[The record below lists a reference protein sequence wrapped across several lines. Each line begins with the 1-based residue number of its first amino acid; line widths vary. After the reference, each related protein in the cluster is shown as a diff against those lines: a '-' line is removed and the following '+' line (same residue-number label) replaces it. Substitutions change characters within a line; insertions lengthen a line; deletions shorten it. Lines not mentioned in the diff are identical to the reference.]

1 MAEKQAELEGERIT
15 EGELGTKVKVNGTEI
30 YAHVAWANRVE
41 KLAKAIPDNNNLL
54 VVGCRRQLPPTL
66 KALVSSS
73 NDTWTTFC
81 KAVRA
86 IRPLDIEE
94 EKERQDKQARI
105 EGELQRVRQQQRQT
119 PQTPSSA
126 LGQAFRSFSVGPI
139 PQPRFQP
146 AATNNQGQSQQYK
159 GPQRTDAEKLDLIR
173 RILPPHPDTATGWA
187 AYEAE
192 VTAWNRNNYGRAA
205 HETRPYPLTPGTSPV
220 ASGECFGCGKVGHIS
235 AVCTTNTR
243 IPEAERT
250 WRQKAN
256 SIRAGA
262 NAASRTTNPNVNL
275 VAEDDVFVS
284 REEYDAAVITR
295 AIRKLDAERMAQY
308 QGGDIGAYVLVRE
321 RVGHEDLLPEPADFS
336 DQLTVSDVCEEDVEL
351 KVVDLY
357 AVRAES
363 DETQKK
369 GTKPFIHQVKLHG
382 PKGEV
387 VRVWGLFDNGAM
399 VDAMSTETYNRVRH
413 RLSPLG
419 RSNRRLRMANG
430 NIVNPIGCWKGT
442 VELGDTTVKGS
453 FEVFDSG
460 SGWDF
465 LFGKTLMTAFEAVHN
480 YAVDE
485 VLVPQHQLTL
495 QNQHDIA
502 KRHDV
507 GRTSEAQNKEKKRE
521 TKKGDKAQSPVRG
534 VPTNHINRELQTI
547 DTHMIVTT
555 LLDMEPQMQVA
566 ENPEESKHEIIAKEH
581 KDKEKRASEERLK
594 KQQSVED
601 EERQYLKKQAK
612 ERAKQMWT
620 TWKGPSQR
628 RHRRWKT
635 RNTNIMRA
643 KQEQAQGGIK
653 EPPAREVPEHD
664 SCDKTCPTD
673 TTDEVFNQP
682 TVAPVCIISED
693 TTETTADHTTEIPT
707 DGLAKDTTN
716 VFTRMTDPFKPARVE
731 EIQRQVTIG
740 NDLTSTENAQ
750 AQALITEFADIFALS
765 VSEVK
770 QVEGAVHR
778 LNIDPNA
785 KFSTKVH
792 QKPLTPPQRR
802 YLYEKLQAMLDADV
816 IEPCEPGQVKC
827 VSPTTLAQKTH
838 EGAGLTLDE
847 LQHRVNDECVHAN
860 SDEVTTLRERF
871 KDVPILLEVI
881 DALLELDQGTSL
893 RKRKRAHHR
902 ASEYMIENGKL
913 WRVATGH
920 RTRARARVECVS
932 PEEAVELARSEHAKN
947 GHWQRDSIKKTLLD
961 RIWSP
966 GLDGSI
972 VAGIK
977 DCSHCKNFGERRL
990 GEVTREENEVGG
1002 GQQLAEKNDDE
1013 DDEYTDEEQAEEN
1026 IGVEEEGSIDDED
1039 S

>member
-1 MAEKQAELEGERIT
+1 
-15 EGELGTKVKVNGTEI
+15 
-30 YAHVAWANRVE
+30 
-41 KLAKAIPDNNNLL
+41 
-54 VVGCRRQLPPTL
+54 
-66 KALVSSS
+66 
-73 NDTWTTFC
+73 
-81 KAVRA
+81 
-86 IRPLDIEE
+86 
-94 EKERQDKQARI
+94 
-105 EGELQRVRQQQRQT
+105 
-119 PQTPSSA
+119 
-126 LGQAFRSFSVGPI
+126 
-139 PQPRFQP
+139 
-146 AATNNQGQSQQYK
+146 
-159 GPQRTDAEKLDLIR
+159 
-173 RILPPHPDTATGWA
+173 
-187 AYEAE
+187 
-192 VTAWNRNNYGRAA
+192 
-205 HETRPYPLTPGTSPV
+205 
-220 ASGECFGCGKVGHIS
+220 
-235 AVCTTNTR
+235 
-243 IPEAERT
+243 
-250 WRQKAN
+250 
-256 SIRAGA
+256 
-262 NAASRTTNPNVNL
+262 
-275 VAEDDVFVS
+275 
-284 REEYDAAVITR
+284 
-295 AIRKLDAERMAQY
+295 
-308 QGGDIGAYVLVRE
+308 
-321 RVGHEDLLPEPADFS
+321 
-336 DQLTVSDVCEEDVEL
+336 
-351 KVVDLY
+351 
-357 AVRAES
+357 
-363 DETQKK
+363 
-369 GTKPFIHQVKLHG
+369 
-382 PKGEV
+382 
-387 VRVWGLFDNGAM
+387 
-399 VDAMSTETYNRVRH
+399 
-413 RLSPLG
+413 
-419 RSNRRLRMANG
+419 MANG

-460 SGWDF
+460 GGWDF

-502 KRHDV
+502 KRHDA
-507 GRTSEAQNKEKKRE
+507 GRMSEAQNKEKKRE

-566 ENPEESKHEIIAKEH
+566 ENPEESKHEIIVGDEMTSPPREVPATTSIKNEKHANESKSRRPSVEEVDDEESREHKAKEH

-664 SCDKTCPTD
+664 SRDKTCPTD

-847 LQHRVNDECVHAN
+847 LQHRVNDECVRNGLQPHFPLPPRPPPAVDDTEVKE
-860 SDEVTTLRERF
+860 DEPKWRICQNFSQINKVTQVAPMPQGDIRAKQQRLSGHRWVSTFDFTAGFYAVLVEPESRPYTAFYVEGWGYFWYKRMPFGLTGAPSTFAHMTGTTL
-871 KDVPILLEVI
+871 I
-881 DALLELDQGTSL
+881 
-893 RKRKRAHHR
+893 
-902 ASEYMIENGKL
+902 
-913 WRVATGH
+913 
-920 RTRARARVECVS
+920 
-932 PEEAVELARSEHAKN
+932 
-947 GHWQRDSIKKTLLD
+947 
-961 RIWSP
+961 
-966 GLDGSI
+966 
-972 VAGIK
+972 
-977 DCSHCKNFGERRL
+977 
-990 GEVTREENEVGG
+990 
-1002 GQQLAEKNDDE
+1002 
-1013 DDEYTDEEQAEEN
+1013 
-1026 IGVEEEGSIDDED
+1026 
-1039 S
+1039 